1 MRPRARRGLAALTLL
16 AALLGLGS
24 ATARADVAPP
34 PTERPALSA
43 ETLEF
48 LPGQGRAARSF
59 QLFRFP
65 GADEAYLDLWDATQI
80 LGANRFF
87 DPLTRKVSL
96 AVAGHRLKLTD
107 GSVWLFVDSRPRRL
121 GEPCRIAAGRFY
133 LPLSFWP
140 VLLEELAD
148 LPLRRDEEVLRLV
161 GGLRSV
167 NVLSVEWVFSGERLR
182 GVFQLAE
189 ALEPRL
195 ERVGDSVLRLHF
207 PGGRLAPFDWQRLPA
222 RAPIDSLRLEEAGE
236 GAALTL
242 YFRRPLKDLR
252 SASDPVSL
260 TWALTADLPAA
271 PGLIE
276 PEFAGALPER
286 RAALPAQARRLKR
299 IVLDPAHGGIDTGA
313 VSGNQV
319 EKDWSLRLAEAL
331 APELEREGFEV
342 VWTRRDDRE
351 RGPQTRVQAANVAGG
366 DLYLSLHLT
375 RRGLAGE
382 NGLEIILAAADAPAT
397 GAVALRP
404 WAAVQAA
411 HGESSLELAAALEQ
425 SLGLLTDW
433 PQLGIRRERTAI
445 LEGLDMPALLLE
457 IGNLDSATDRAA
469 WEDAPT
475 RSERLRALAR
485 SLAARGRRWREGG

>member
-1 MRPRARRGLAALTLL
+1 MRPAGRGLAALTLL
-16 AALLGLGS
+16 AALCLGGARA
-24 ATARADVAPP
+24 ATAEGGP

-87 DPLTRKVSL
+87 DPITRKVSL

-140 VLLEELAD
+140 ALLEELPD

-167 NVLSVEWVFSGERLR
+167 NVLSVEWTFSGERLR

-195 ERVGDSVLRLHF
+195 ERMGDSVLRLHF

-222 RAPIDSLRLEEAGE
+222 RAPIDSLRLEEAEE
-236 GAALTL
+236 GVALTL

-286 RAALPAQARRLKR
+286 RAALPTQARRLKR
-299 IVLDPAHGGIDTGA
+299 IVLDPAHGGTDTGA

-319 EKDWSLRLAEAL
+319 EKDWTLQLAEVL

-342 VWTRRDDRE
+342 IWTRRDDRD
-351 RGPQTRVQAANVAGG
+351 RGPQARVQAANVAGG

-382 NGLEIILAAADAPAT
+382 GGLEIILEAAEEPVGGD
-397 GAVALRP
+397 ALRP

-457 IGNLDSATDRAA
+457 IGNLDSATERAA
-469 WEDAPT
+469 WADAPT
-475 RSERLRALAR
+475 RNERLRALAR

>member
-1 MRPRARRGLAALTLL
+1 VKRGRPGGGLALALLL
-16 AALLGLGS
+16 ALPLAAAP
-24 ATARADVAPP
+24 ATAELPAPSS
-34 PTERPALSA
+34 ERPALSA

-59 QLFRFP
+59 PLFRFP

-87 DPLTRKVSL
+87 DPITRKVSL
-96 AVAGHRLKLTD
+96 AVAGHRVKLTD

-140 VLLEELAD
+140 VLLEELPD

-189 ALEPRL
+189 SLEPRL
-195 ERVGDSVLRLHF
+195 ERVGESVLRLHF

-222 RAPIDSLRLEEAGE
+222 RAPIDSLRLEEAE
-236 GAALTL
+236 AGAALTL
-242 YFRRPLKDLR
+242 YCRRPLGSLR
-252 SASDPVSL
+252 SASDPVAL
-260 TWALTADLPAA
+260 TWALTAELPAA

-276 PEFAGALPER
+276 PEFAGSLPER
-286 RAALPAQARRLKR
+286 RAALPAPARRLKR
-299 IVLDPAHGGIDTGA
+299 VVLDPAHGGTDTGA
-313 VSGNQV
+313 VSGGQI
-319 EKDWSLRLAEAL
+319 EKDWTLRLAEAL

-342 VWTRRDDRE
+342 IWTRRDDRE
-351 RGPQTRVQAANVAGG
+351 RGPQSRVQAANVAGA

-382 NGLEIILAAADAPAT
+382 SGLEIILEAPEEPPGEA
-397 GAVALRP
+397 GALRP

-411 HGESSLELAAALEQ
+411 HGESSLELAAGLEQ

-457 IGNLDSATDRAA
+457 VANLDSATERAA

-475 RSERLRALAR
+475 RNERLRALAR
-485 SLAARGRRWREGG
+485 SLAARSRRWREGG